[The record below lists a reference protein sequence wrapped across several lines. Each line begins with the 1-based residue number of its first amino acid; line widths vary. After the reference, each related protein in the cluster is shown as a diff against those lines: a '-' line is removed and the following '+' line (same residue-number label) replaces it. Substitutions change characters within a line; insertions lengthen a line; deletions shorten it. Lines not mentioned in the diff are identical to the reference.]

1 LAGKIGH
8 FLNGA
13 QQSLIQCVTR
23 AGIGSV
29 VEQSLIIVKLNFKI
43 AKN

>member
-29 VEQSLIIVKLNFKI
+29 VEQIVKLNFKI